1 MLRYIIIA
9 FTLLLWMPETE
20 SQNILD
26 AYRYAFQTPTGSA
39 RYNGLSGSM
48 SAIGAGLSTASHNPA
63 GIAAFWKSEV
73 VGWYGVSI
81 IGNYSPL
88 EDGRISWGRSYKYK
102 FTVLSR
108 M

>member
-48 SAIGAGLSTASHNPA
+48 SAIGADLSTASHNPA

-73 VGWYGVSI
+73 AGRIGVSI
-81 IGNYSPL
+81 MGNNSTL
-88 EDGRISWGRSYKYK
+88 IDGGTGEIRTQYFK
-102 FTVLSR
+102 FTVP
-108 M
+108 